1 MPLPKPPL
9 ITVAVPSF
17 NQGLYLA
24 DALASIFEQD
34 VPLEVFVADGGST
47 DN

>member
-1 MPLPKPPL
+1 MVLPAAPL

-24 DALASIFEQD
+24 DALELIFDQG
-34 VPLEVFVADGGST
+34 FKSRRTKQQA
-47 DN
+47 